1 MEEQKNQFLPYKI
14 ICEPGYGEY
23 EEKKSRFL
31 ANAAPVTSEEEAAAF
46 IASVRKKYYDAR
58 HHCYAFV
65 IGRNR
70 EITRCSDDGEPGG
83 TAGKPILET
92 LLGTQAV
99 DGIVVV
105 TRYFGGTLLG
115 TGGALLYAGGAGGAC
130 KCQNGGYAL
139 RDGADGSNRI
149 RRCGS
154 GAVSSGNAKNHN
166 FRVQVHR
173 QGGI

>member
-1 MEEQKNQFLPYKI
+1 MEEQRNQFLPYKI

-46 IASVRKKYYDAR
+46 IASIRKKYYDAR

-99 DGIVVV
+99 DS
-105 TRYFGGTLLG
+105 FGDGRA
-115 TGGALLYAGGAGGAC
+115 GALLYPGGAGGAC

-139 RDGADGSNRI
+139 RNGADSKYRI
-149 RRCGS
+149 RRCGGGS
-154 GAVSSGNAKNHN
+154 ISSGNAKKHN
-166 FRVQVHR
+166 FRFQVHR
-173 QGGI
+173 QSGI